1 MFVTYFRCCGI
12 FLGVVQHTVACMCL
26 LWYFQS
32 LSKCPTWFSLYCHMI
47 QLWIPSDLV
56 KARYTVTVHVCQVV
70 LEPAR
75 CQELWHSNYV
85 LFHKLGFMAYNV
97 RQCQCAHNMY
107 LPLQFQSFLSSWGVT
122 PTFSCWVIWSSQLMT
137 EKCLRNPENLLVV
150 GSCDT

>member
-1 MFVTYFRCCGI
+1 MTFGKLINTMDILVLELPQFQGLQHSRYACHI
-12 FLGVVQHTVACMCL
+12 ILGVVQHTVACMCL

-107 LPLQFQSFLSSWGVT
+107 CLCSSRAFSVHEVWQQLFLVKWFG
-122 PTFSCWVIWSSQLMT
+122 
-137 EKCLRNPENLLVV
+137 RHN
-150 GSCDT
+150 